1 MKKSINIIIS
11 LLLTFLVLWLSF
23 YGGHLLKIG
32 DPNQDAPWYVVPY
45 VVTCLVAFVLCIIY
59 VIECI
64 DKIISN

>member
-11 LLLTFLVLWLSF
+11 LMLTILVLWLSF

-32 DPNQDAPWYVVPY
+32 DLNQDVSWYVFPY
-45 VVTCLVAFVLCIIY
+45 VITCLIAFVLCMIY

-64 DKIISN
+64 D